1 MTVVLY
7 CFHVTHATV
16 ADFDNEFQLPEDLV
30 ALVGFRKVL
39 LDECFADVSLDD
51 FTEGRVEQND
61 LSFYLWGNLMMG
73 MLRAWGN
80 WVSATDFRLVSFSC
94 KSRDSVMKIGGL
106 FLPFAFLVFV
116 FNCFGK

>member
-1 MTVVLY
+1 MLY

-30 ALVGFRKVL
+30 ALMRFRKVP

-61 LSFYLWGNLMMG
+61 LSFS
-73 MLRAWGN
+73 
-80 WVSATDFRLVSFSC
+80 VLVIC
-94 KSRDSVMKIGGL
+94 GEI
-106 FLPFAFLVFV
+106 
-116 FNCFGK
+116 